1 MENYKVRD
9 VLKLINARSPFSAA
23 MEWDNV
29 GLLVGDAEGGV
40 SRIHLAL
47 DATDEV
53 IDRAAEVGA
62 DLLVT
67 HHPLIFS
74 GLKRIT
80 ADDFTGRRI
89 MKLIRRGIA
98 CVAMHTNYDV
108 FGMAEV
114 VAGRMGL
121 LETEVLEGVATPEL
135 PEISVEGVG
144 GATFCSA
151 GSGDLREEGIGRVGR
166 LSRSERLAE
175 YAGTVRKLFGLSHV
189 RYFGNPETLVEKVA
203 VCPGSGKSEI
213 GLAIAGGADVLVTGD
228 IDHHS
233 GLDAVAQGLSII
245 DAGHYGLEHVFMQ
258 DVRDYL
264 SGQLGDSVAITC
276 EAFAEPVRL
285 A

>member
-1 MENYKVRD
+1 MKNKKVRD
-9 VLKLINARSPFSAA
+9 VLNLINARSPFSAA
-23 MEWDNV
+23 LEWDNV
-29 GLLVGDAEGGV
+29 GLLVGDAEDGV

-47 DATDEV
+47 DATEEV
-53 IDRAAEVGA
+53 IDRAVEVGA

-89 MKLIRRGIA
+89 MKLIRHGIA

-108 FGMAEV
+108 FGMAAV

-121 LETEVLEGVATPEL
+121 METEVLESVTVPEL
-135 PEISVEGVG
+135 PEIRVELAGGVVL
-144 GATFCSA
+144 SSD
-151 GSGDLREEGIGRVGR
+151 GSEGLREEGIGRVGR
-166 LSRSERLAE
+166 LPRRERLAE
-175 YAGTVRKLFGLSHV
+175 YAGSIRQMFGLSHV
-189 RYFGNPETLVEKVA
+189 RYFGEPETLVQKVA
-203 VCPGSGKSEI
+203 VCPGSGKGEI
-213 GLAIAGGADVLVTGD
+213 GLALARGADVLVTGD

-276 EAFAEPVRL
+276 EEFAEPIRL